1 MNHWK
6 IMGARSLA
14 GVLTVGMLM
23 GQPSLLWASDSPAR
37 VSAGEKVSDTSGSGA
52 SVPSS
57 SEKTETAGSDADGN
71 TDADK
76 TDAGKSDPDNKSDGE
91 KPDTDKP
98 AGEETDKGNTD
109 NVSSA
114 SGLPETNGSSS
125 VVPDGKEPS
134 SQVPGGKEPSSQVPD
149 GQEPSSVVPDGGG
162 QSSQVPG
169 GSSGSSVVPG
179 SDEQPGT
186 EPGSSEIPGS
196 SGAGSSSL
204 PESSGSQIVPG
215 SSVVDLPEEEPEEE
229 EEEEE
234 EELEDE
240 NKVHAGKEFYT
251 GQLSSQFHMV
261 FAEDFA
267 DIMEQIEKENFARN
281 GLDEEEV
288 FTPALL
294 KKEEEEGD
302 IFHAPNWK
310 DIVAVY
316 VLLQKRD
323 GAGTFYFDED
333 HKEAIAEVYARM
345 NPVQEM
351 AGEKTYISF
360 GWEDYADQEGLEDE
374 ERKVLERYSGKEC
387 LLLCSALTGARGLIE
402 GTFGSEVSGERADI
416 VAAAYSLVGKISYFF
431 GGKSSAIGWDD
442 RWGDKR
448 EVTAEGSR
456 STGKTR
462 RYGLDCSGYVT
473 WSFINGYGKASA
485 SGKIGNGTSAQ
496 WYASRKIE
504 KDEQILPGDLVFLQG
519 PNHDGIN
526 HVGLVVGVKE
536 NGDVIVSHCSSGH
549 NGVVVQEASRAGFKY
564 IRRPKCFADG
574 DKEVEKLLKQ
584 EEKLLKKEE
593 EKQDSPYINKDVKV
607 KLRTPADK
615 EAEQESK
622 SQEEKV
628 FGSIEKD
635 EEQQEEPLIPN
646 ILQKK

>member
-23 GQPSLLWASDSPAR
+23 GQPSLIWAADAKAHTSDVA
-37 VSAGEKVSDTSGSGA
+37 AKEKVSDTSKQGDSGSESQDSDKADGA
-52 SVPSS
+52 KP
-57 SEKTETAGSDADGN
+57 DAGN
-71 TDADK
+71 TD
-76 TDAGKSDPDNKSDGE
+76 E
-91 KPDTDKP
+91 
-98 AGEETDKGNTD
+98 GNA
-109 NVSSA
+109 S
-114 SGLPETNGSSS
+114 SGLPEGDGSSS
-125 VVPDGKEPS
+125 TAPDGKDPSSQIPDEKEPS
-134 SQVPGGKEPSSQVPD
+134 SQIPDDEGQMSQTPD
-149 GQEPSSVVPDGGG
+149 LG
-162 QSSQVPG
+162 
-169 GSSGSSVVPG
+169 SGSSVVPG
-179 SDEQPGT
+179 T
-186 EPGSSEIPGS
+186 ESGDTPGS
-196 SGAGSSSL
+196 SGLPEDGSSL
-204 PESSGSQIVPG
+204 PGSSGLPEDGSSLPGSSGLPEDGSSLPGSSGIPEGSGSQIVPG
-215 SSVVDLPEEEPEEE
+215 GSVVDMPEVEDPEEE
-229 EEEEE
+229 EEEDD

-251 GQLSSQFHMV
+251 GQLKTQFHMV
-261 FAEDFA
+261 FAENFA
-267 DIMEQIEKENFARN
+267 DIMEAIEKENFAGN
-281 GLDEEEV
+281 GLDKEDA
-288 FTPALL
+288 FTPELL
-294 KKEEEEGD
+294 KKEKAETD
-302 IFHAPNWK
+302 IFRAPNWK

-316 VLLQKRD
+316 VLLQKQ
-323 GAGTFYFDED
+323 AGEKTFYFDED

-345 NPVQEM
+345 NPVQEV

-360 GWEDYADQEGLEDE
+360 YVDNYADQENLGKEDRE
-374 ERKVLERYSGKEC
+374 ILDRYSGKEC
-387 LLLCSALTGARGLIE
+387 ILLCAALTGARGLID
-402 GTFGSEVSGERADI
+402 GTFGSEVSQERADV

-473 WSFINGYGKASA
+473 WSFINGYGRASA
-485 SGKIGNGTSAQ
+485 SGKIGNGTSGQ

-519 PNHDGIN
+519 PNHSGIN

-574 DKEVEKLLKQ
+574 DKEVEKLVKQ
-584 EEKLLKKEE
+584 EKKLQKKEE
-593 EKQDSPYINKDVKV
+593 KKMDSPYISKDVKV
-607 KLRTPADK
+607 ALRTPADK
-615 EAEQESK
+615 EADKKQK
-622 SQEEKV
+622 SQEKSV
-628 FGSIEKD
+628 FGSIEKED
-635 EEQQEEPLIPN
+635 KQQEEPLIPN